1 MFCKRNFFLIWIT
14 FLTIFNSAILHAGT
28 MGPAPSFEGLS
39 FGVGAGYVNT
49 NSSKWTDVS
58 MVSPFPIVTEYFRG
72 DDIKSSFS
80 PIVDASYFYALENQW
95 LVGLKGLYK
104 YLGVPHSKIAWSGT
118 FQNGTYQQAD
128 FHTKVIQEFFLT
140 VDAAYQL
147 FPNWMVYLGFGPAVT
162 GVKNELRGNLLE
174 STALNFQYTEK
185 SSRKTLWGGAGQFG
199 FEYLLPHRF
208 TLDFSYNLIVSP
220 TTDISPIY
228 FRTNAASYYS
238 KFSGQ
243 IQLLEQGLNITI
255 NKYFS

>member
-1 MFCKRNFFLIWIT
+1 MFSIFFRRYVVFSI
-14 FLTIFNSAILHAGT
+14 FLGLSSMKLCAGT
-28 MGPAPSFEGLS
+28 MGGAPGFDGFSAGL
-39 FGVGAGYVNT
+39 GAGYVNT

-58 MVSPFPIVTEYFRG
+58 MVSPFPSVTEYFRG
-72 DDIKSSFS
+72 DDIKSSLS
-80 PIVDASYFYALENQW
+80 PVVNASYFYTLDHAW

-104 YLGVPHSKIAWSGT
+104 YLGVQHSKIAWSGT

-128 FHTKVIQEFFLT
+128 FHTNIIQEFFLT
-140 VDAAYQL
+140 AEAAYE
-147 FPNWMVYLGFGPAVT
+147 FVPNWMVYLGFGPAVT

-185 SSRKTLWGGAGQFG
+185 SSRKTLWGGAGQLG

-208 TLDFSYNLIVSP
+208 AIDISYNLIVSP

-228 FRTNAASYYS
+228 FRTNSTNYYS
-238 KFSGQ
+238 KFLGQ
-243 IQLLEQGLNITI
+243 IQLLEQGLNLTV